1 MRVFLVF
8 LSLLFMVS
16 CVGTQVAKKET
27 TVGFYSYQ
35 PVLQKII
42 DNRKAECEAD
52 EACKEPKALTQEDIL
67 GLITWSKNH
76 LEEQGMAVIGIEAE
90 KYRIWFE
97 KEK

>member
-8 LSLLFMVS
+8 LSLLFLVS
-16 CVGTQVAKKET
+16 CVGTQVAKKDT

-35 PVLQKII
+35 PVLQKIAEK
-42 DNRKAECEAD
+42 RKAECEAD
-52 EACKEPKALTQEDIL
+52 KECKEPQSLTQEEVL
-67 GLITWSKNH
+67 GIITGAKNH
-76 LEEQGMAVIGIEAE
+76 LEKNGMTVIGIEAD